1 MNALLDEL
9 DTVLPILKVDRP
21 MTAPIDPAFVPNT
34 HHWDRV
40 QTRLRAELGE
50 DVYTSWFSSAKLES
64 CSQGH
69 VVISVA
75 TRFLKHWI
83 EHNFGNRLL
92 ELWALETRAG
102 GVAGDKSDKSSKS
115 KGVAGRETEDQ
126 QDADRVTATATAR
139 DGLLEVDKTLSTQ
152 QSSST
157 RGASSNR
164 DGSTG
169 GTKPCDPVER
179 ISIIVRTVGVRK
191 KPSLGPTND
200 LDLRA
205 AAHAPANTNRSPVGT
220 NTAQT
225 RQSPRSADRLQAA
238 RSNDDTSRNPQKLV
252 ASLTSRSGAGVSVT
266 GDAGTAS
273 GTPLDPRYTFDAFA
287 VGASNQFAYRAALE
301 ISNERSVLGCKL
313 LFVRGGVGLGKTHL
327 CQAIAH
333 QLSGSG
339 HRTLYLTA
347 EKFMRDF
354 VISLRTKATVDYK
367 EALSTID
374 VLVVDDIQFLSGQT
388 IQGEFCHVINTLID
402 SGKTLI
408 VAADRA
414 PAALDSIDVRM
425 QSRLSSGLV
434 VEIAAMD
441 RTVRLALL
449 ERRRAAYK
457 AEGGQAEVSDA
468 VLAKVADLVTT
479 NGRDLD
485 GAFNRIIA
493 EIGLNNVPV
502 TEHTVASVI
511 GFLLSAAE
519 APRVKIED
527 IQRATALQF
536 GLTKTDLLSH
546 RRTKQIVGP
555 RQIAMY
561 LSKVMTVRSLP
572 DIGRRFGGRDHTT
585 VLHAV
590 RKIERELETDPA
602 LQKTIEALKSAILS
616 QS

>member
-1 MNALLDEL
+1 MSSF
-9 DTVLPILKVDRP
+9 LPPEPNDLI
-21 MTAPIDPAFVPNT
+21 TA
-34 HHWDRV
+34 HHWKRV

-50 DVYTSWFSSAKLES
+50 DVFTSWFSSAKIES

-83 EHNFGNRLL
+83 EHNFGTRLL
-92 ELWALETRAG
+92 ELWALETSNAAG
-102 GVAGDKSDKSSKS
+102 ATPGSKTGSKSGSKSGAKKAATGAAQAEPAVAGAS
-115 KGVAGRETEDQ
+115 GDQ
-126 QDADRVTATATAR
+126 
-139 DGLLEVDKTLSTQ
+139 
-152 QSSST
+152 
-157 RGASSNR
+157 SN
-164 DGSTG
+164 GQTIV
-169 GTKPCDPVER
+169 PVER
-179 ISIIVRTVGVRK
+179 ITILVRSVGVRK
-191 KPSLGPTND
+191 KPSFGPTTA
-200 LDLRA
+200 LDEKA
-205 AAHAPANTNRSPVGT
+205 AAHAPANTNRAAPRTDGV
-220 NTAQT
+220 TAKG
-225 RQSPRSADRLQAA
+225 SGLGAA
-238 RSNDDTSRNPQKLV
+238 LGAGDGSGGRDGGQRGSQKV
-252 ASLTSRSGAGVSVT
+252 TASLKSRSGGGVTVT
-266 GDAGTAS
+266 GEAGSAS
-273 GTPLDPRYTFDAFA
+273 GTPLDPKCTFDAFA
-287 VGASNQFAYRAALE
+287 VGESNQFAYRAALQ
-301 ISNERSVLGCKL
+301 IAQERSVLGCKV

-333 QLSGSG
+333 QLIGAG

-354 VISLRTKATVDYK
+354 VISLRTKAAVDYK
-367 EALSTID
+367 EALSAID

-402 SGKTLI
+402 AGKTLV

-414 PAALDSIDVRM
+414 PASLDSIDARM

-441 RTVRLALL
+441 RSVRRALL

-457 AEGGQAEVSDA
+457 SEGGQADVSDA
-468 VLAKVADLVTT
+468 VLDKVADLIST

-502 TEHTVASVI
+502 TEHSVAGVI
-511 GFLLSAAE
+511 GFLLSNTE

-536 GLTKTDLLSH
+536 GLTKTDLLSQ

-561 LSKVMTVRSLP
+561 LAKVMTVRSLP

-590 RKIERELETDPA
+590 RKIERELETDPS